1 MSTREYNEVHNDEGG
16 IEVEEV
22 ERAVRKLKSGK
33 AGGVCGIQVEMVK
46 AGGYTV
52 VQWLKDI
59 FDIAWNCGKTP
70 HEWREAIIVPIY
82 KKGSRAE
89 CGNYRGISLL
99 SVVGKIYARVVCDRL
114 RLITDAVLMDEQ
126 GGFRVRR
133 GCVDQIFA
141 VRQVTEK
148 VIEKDKVVYAAF
160 VDLEKAYDSVSR
172 SKLWVALKDYGVKG
186 KLLAA
191 VQSLYVEGRARVRV
205 AGKESC
211 PFQVWKGVRQGCP
224 LSPWLFNIF
233 IDRIVSEARKKFY
246 GSVRLTT
253 GEVEVL
259 LFADDLMMMAESEEA
274 LQHNM
279 QELNDRLEEWEMK
292 ANWQK
297 TRVMRIGRKK
307 DVCNV
312 EVNGQEVE
320 QVEVMK
326 YLGVMISSDG
336 SMDSEVEQRIG
347 MASKMIGAIGR
358 TVLGRKELTK
368 GTKVRVVNAMVIPT
382 LTYGCE
388 AWTLQAR
395 HKGQIEAA
403 QMRALRRIEGVSRMD
418 RVRNVDIRG
427 RLKQEGVLDMVKK
440 RQQNWKQK
448 VEEMSNNRVTK
459 KIYDGEIPGRRPRGR
474 PRKRWSCNFD

>member
-1 MSTREYNEVHNDEGG
+1 
-16 IEVEEV
+16 
-22 ERAVRKLKSGK
+22 
-33 AGGVCGIQVEMVK
+33 
-46 AGGYTV
+46 
-52 VQWLKDI
+52 
-59 FDIAWNCGKTP
+59 
-70 HEWREAIIVPIY
+70 
-82 KKGSRAE
+82 
-89 CGNYRGISLL
+89 
-99 SVVGKIYARVVCDRL
+99 
-114 RLITDAVLMDEQ
+114 
-126 GGFRVRR
+126 
-133 GCVDQIFA
+133 
-141 VRQVTEK
+141 
-148 VIEKDKVVYAAF
+148 
-160 VDLEKAYDSVSR
+160 
-172 SKLWVALKDYGVKG
+172 
-186 KLLAA
+186 
-191 VQSLYVEGRARVRV
+191 
-205 AGKESC
+205 
-211 PFQVWKGVRQGCP
+211 
-224 LSPWLFNIF
+224 
-233 IDRIVSEARKKFY
+233 
-246 GSVRLTT
+246 
-253 GEVEVL
+253 
-259 LFADDLMMMAESEEA
+259 
-274 LQHNM
+274 M

-307 DVCNV
+307 DVCKV

-336 SMDSEVEQRIG
+336 SMDREVEQRIG
-347 MASKMIGAIGR
+347 AASKMIGAIGR

-368 GTKVRVVNAMVIPT
+368 DTKVRVVNAMVIPT